1 MVALDHLEFMVWSKY
16 IRDLTGIQIEPSKT
30 YLIESRLGVLLT
42 EYGCRTY
49 ADLYRKAK
57 ADASRSIEKRI
68 IDQITTHET
77 SFFRDA
83 APFEMLKHKILPE
96 LIDRRTVRSGG
107 KQPFVI
113 RIWSAGCSTG
123 QEVYSIA
130 IAVRD
135 VVSDAARCRIQITG
149 TDISADALTRASR
162 GVYSELE
169 IQRGLTVK
177 QVDHYFV
184 RLGDKWKI
192 KDEIRAM
199 ASFRKMSLLEPLG
212 GMGTFDVIFCR
223 NVAIY
228 FNPEDRRQL
237 FHRIAQVLEPD
248 GYLIVGSTES
258 LTGVCSRFQAS
269 RHLRSVFYQLVGPSG
284 HG

>member
-1 MVALDHLEFMVWSKY
+1 MDHLEFMIWSKY

-30 YLIESRLGVLLT
+30 YLIESRLGGLLM

-49 ADLYRKAK
+49 AELYRKAK
-57 ADASRSIEKRI
+57 ADPSRGIEKRI

-96 LIDRRTVRSGG
+96 LIDRRTARNGG
-107 KQPFVI
+107 KRPLII

-130 IAVRD
+130 IAVRE

-149 TDISADALTRASR
+149 TDISADALTRASQ

-169 IQRGLTVK
+169 IQRGLTAK
-177 QVDHYFV
+177 QRDQYFV
-184 RLGDKWKI
+184 RLGERWKV

-199 ASFRKMSLLEPLG
+199 VFFKKMSLLEPLDG
-212 GMGTFDVIFCR
+212 LGTFDVIFCR

-248 GYLIVGSTES
+248 GYLIIGSTES
-258 LTGVCSRFQAS
+258 LAGVCSLFQPS
-269 RHLRSVFYQLVGPSG
+269 RHLRSVFYQLVGPGG

>member
-1 MVALDHLEFMVWSKY
+1 LDHLEFLIWSKY

-30 YLIESRLGVLLT
+30 YLIESRLGSLLVD
-42 EYGCRTY
+42 YGCSSY
-49 ADLYRKAK
+49 AELYRKAK
-57 ADASRSIEKRI
+57 TDPGRSIEKRI

-96 LIDRRTVRSGG
+96 LIDRRTARSGA
-107 KQPFVI
+107 KQPVVI

-130 IAVRD
+130 IAVRE
-135 VVSDAARCRIQITG
+135 VVGDAARCRIKITG
-149 TDISADALTRASR
+149 TDISADALTRASQ

-169 IQRGLTVK
+169 IQRGLTTK
-177 QVDHYFV
+177 QADQYFV
-184 RLGDKWKI
+184 RLGQKWKI

-199 ASFRKMSLLEPLG
+199 VFFKKMSLLEPLTG
-212 GMGTFDVIFCR
+212 LGVFDVIFCR

-248 GYLIVGSTES
+248 GYLIIGSTES
-258 LTGVCSRFQAS
+258 LAGVCSQFQAS
-269 RHLRSVFYQLVGPSG
+269 RHLRSVFYQLVRPSA
-284 HG
+284 H